1 MSLKEEGNQTRAC
14 SVGHAVVLGKQQAT
28 KQRQLGAVVFL
39 AGVFAAFIA
48 VSEQL
53 PLSADDFFFFFSSPS
68 LLSTASL
75 KLPASNR
82 SLIAQGDEAC
92 CTNKPTESPYP
103 PAWRDMAQ
111 SAAVVFHCHWGGR
124 SCEGLSTEMCCSS
137 LRGQDPGW
145 ALVSKSEA

>member
-53 PLSADDFFFFFSSPS
+53 PLSADDFFFFLF
-68 LLSTASL
+68 
-75 KLPASNR
+75 LPLPLVHSFPKA
-82 SLIAQGDEAC
+82 AC
-92 CTNKPTESPYP
+92 FKQEPDCT
-103 PAWRDMAQ
+103 
-111 SAAVVFHCHWGGR
+111 
-124 SCEGLSTEMCCSS
+124 
-137 LRGQDPGW
+137 RG
-145 ALVSKSEA
+145 